1 MKSIFLASK
10 TISFVPKKY
19 FKNLIIIFIGIL
31 INSFLEM
38 ISLAS
43 IIPILLAFLD
53 PDKITMLI
61 ENYKFFF
68 INDLSL
74 KFPNLKFE
82 IFLLGLTIILFF
94 FLIILK
100 NLLAIIFV
108 AYRAKVTYKISLDL
122 KVSKIKSIIF
132 SPYSSYL
139 KRNNS
144 NLLQEIN
151 RIRWEEKQIMKIRK
165 SKYETSIYQ
174 KTFQYHF
181 GSTF

>member
-68 INDLSL
+68 
-74 KFPNLKFE
+74 
-82 IFLLGLTIILFF
+82 
-94 FLIILK
+94 
-100 NLLAIIFV
+100 
-108 AYRAKVTYKISLDL
+108 
-122 KVSKIKSIIF
+122 
-132 SPYSSYL
+132 
-139 KRNNS
+139 
-144 NLLQEIN
+144 
-151 RIRWEEKQIMKIRK
+151 
-165 SKYETSIYQ
+165 
-174 KTFQYHF
+174 H
-181 GSTF
+181 